1 MTRRSSGTDREPR
14 QGRTPRRLCGV
25 ALVVLVAAGAAQRAE
40 AQTTTTTTTTSTTT
54 TTLPPTPPST
64 LCTCNAGHVCEVKK
78 GTYQVNPGSN
88 LNFGTCALTIDSGAT
103 IQLTTAAGAPVTIEA
118 ASLTMD
124 PSAQILG
131 APGAV
136 APNDGGI
143 FSITVTGAILLDAGA
158 AIVVDAQDATI
169 SEIDLT
175 AGGTITLAGKPGT
188 ASVSAQ
194 ASTTNG
200 SGGTII
206 LTANGDV
213 TVDAA
218 ISAAGGQQGSGGTI
232 WITTTNAKVTVNAPL
247 DASGGEFDGGCI
259 DIESDLD
266 LVTASTAKLSV
277 DGGGLSGFGGLIM
290 LNSNVQGAVTI
301 GGPVSGKAAGSSQIT
316 SEGGGDGGEL
326 DSFTNNGGVTVNA
339 PVTLPGGTGGGG
351 GGTIDIEPIGGDLI
365 VTAPLSLPGSGMG
378 SCGGTATLGIVG
390 TGNVSLPSAPID
402 VSSDSCGGG
411 AVFLTADA
419 VATVPGEINA
429 DSNGTTLGGGFIQL
443 TAGTLGVGG
452 KVHANGGGGEVNFQ
466 ACTLTLSASGQAL
479 ATGPNG
485 FNLLQASGPM
495 EVDGTLTA
503 TSSNTLDY
511 LDPAHLPV
519 VHLTHISPTAV
530 IVQDNPLVPPLCPGQ
545 TTTTTTISTTTTTLA
560 VTTTTSSATTSTSTT
575 RPTTT
580 TTSSTTTTRPTTT
593 TTTTSTTSTSRTT
606 STTTRSTTTTTR
618 PPPTKIP
625 LGTIHCDVSLTDVVK
640 PPITNT
646 ASTKGLKIKG
656 KGTLSNCDNSA
667 VTGGK
672 YPITDGLLTLSAT
685 LPAGASCANVFD
697 LGWQKIKFGVKWQ
710 GVNPKNGKPA
720 TVATTKLTDPTQ
732 TFSSSPSVGFD
743 FVSAAQPAKKAFEG
757 STVTLHLV
765 SDQLQVDLQ
774 TQCDSPNKKLG
785 TTWNFTGVHGSSTIS
800 VP

>member
-1 MTRRSSGTDREPR
+1 
-14 QGRTPRRLCGV
+14 
-25 ALVVLVAAGAAQRAE
+25 
-40 AQTTTTTTTTSTTT
+40 
-54 TTLPPTPPST
+54 
-64 LCTCNAGHVCEVKK
+64 VCEVKK
-78 GTYQVNPGSN
+78 GTYPVNPGSN
-88 LNFGTCALTIDSGAT
+88 LNFGSCALVIDGGAT

-143 FSITVTGAILLDAGA
+143 FSITVSGAILLDAGA

-175 AGGTITLAGKPGT
+175 AGGPITLAGKPGT

-194 ASTTNG
+194 ATTTNG

-206 LTANGDV
+206 LTSNGDV

-218 ISAAGGQQGSGGTI
+218 ISAAGGQQGGGGTI
-232 WITTTNAKVTVNAPL
+232 WITTTNAKVMLNAPL

-266 LVTASTAKLSV
+266 LMTASTAKLSV
-277 DGGGLSGFGGLIM
+277 DGGGLSGSGGLIM

-301 GGPVSGKAAGSSQIT
+301 GGPVSGKAAGSSQNT

-351 GGTIDIEPIGGDLI
+351 GGTIDIEPIGGDLL

-402 VSSDSCGGG
+402 VSGDSCGGG
-411 AVFLTADA
+411 SVSLTADA
-419 VATVPGEINA
+419 GATVPGEINA

-503 TSSNTLDY
+503 TSANTLDY
-511 LDPAHLPV
+511 LDPSHLPV
-519 VHLTHISPTAV
+519 VHSNHISPTAV
-530 IVQDNPLVPPLCPGQ
+530 IVHDNPPVPPLCPGQ
-545 TTTTTTISTTTTTLA
+545 TTTTTTNSTTTTTFTGT
-560 VTTTTSSATTSTSTT
+560 TTTTSRTTTSTTSTSTT

-593 TTTTSTTSTSRTT
+593 STSTTTSTT
-606 STTTRSTTTTTR
+606 R
-618 PPPTKIP
+618 PPFGGDDT
-625 LGTIHCDVSLTDVVK
+625 GFV
-640 PPITNT
+640 PPAKSAT
-646 ASTKGLKIKG
+646 AKCETGASKVAAKLAVCIAKCHDRRAAGKLIDDTAEDACEKGLAGKSCAASFAVAIAKLKG
-656 KGTLSNCDNSA
+656 CPACISGTTMATLAMTTEAVLDANNGSVYCDRASNQPFGGDD
-667 VTGGK
+667 TGFVPPPK
-672 YPITDGLLTLSAT
+672 SAT
-685 LPAGASCANVFD
+685 AKCETGASKAAAKLVACIFKCHDRRASGKLKDATHEEECETTDDSKSCRAKFVEAVGKLKACPTCINPTSMAALEGMTEAVFD
-697 LGWQKIKFGVKWQ
+697 A
-710 GVNPKNGKPA
+710 NNGSLYCA
-720 TVATTKLTDPTQ
+720 
-732 TFSSSPSVGFD
+732 SPSGA
-743 FVSAAQPAKKAFEG
+743 FVE
-757 STVTLHLV
+757 
-765 SDQLQVDLQ
+765 
-774 TQCDSPNKKLG
+774 
-785 TTWNFTGVHGSSTIS
+785 
-800 VP
+800 